1 MNRFQ
6 GCTGV
11 NGRSEQF
18 PPGRR
23 PGLPPAASCR
33 PDLLRLLTLILVVT
47 LVAVS
52 LPAAPVAALSLPWK
66 PQRDAISRSAPTSH
80 GMAPLQ
86 EVSPPE
92 AVQQLQTALAGR
104 QPVVEILSPQE
115 GSVLPAGPWSLKLR
129 IHDWPLVDGGALG
142 LGPHVVVQLDQEPP
156 RIWTDDEG
164 VMPELSPGSHRLTVY
179 AALPWGEASK
189 HPGAAQ
195 QIRLHRTAPN
205 PLSLPALGSPQL
217 LAVSPSGPADEEP
230 LLLDWLLLDAPL
242 QDVGGSGTQ
251 WRLRLSINGNAVL
264 LDQQAPLWLRGWR
277 PGLNALLLELLDGRG
292 EPLNPPFNSLVQEVD
307 LSPTAASPR
316 WRGDALSPA
325 ELAILLGE
333 APPAPPSG
341 TPVPVAPSLPQR
353 TVSSPAE
360 VDRGAEL
367 IPETAAA
374 QIPLPPASPPGGRVQ
389 APSSLGSLATQTPDD
404 RAAPTPV
411 TAARQPSS
419 AAQLPE
425 SAPAA
430 ADRAHATASSP
441 TQEPALMADS
451 LQDEAA
457 PECLDEASPSAPT
470 EARSRASSKVN
481 RQATDRGE
489 PTRDAR
495 MPSATPT
502 TEAQPETDGLP
513 ATASPNGAADSS
525 VPPPPAPAPETPAPE
540 TGLPAS
546 ATAEGTSEPSREPPP
561 QTMPPA
567 TKPDVQAAAP
577 SAPISEDGDERNHVR
592 PSTALTGRARDQVN
606 DDGTLR
612 RPERHGP
619 LAGLRERLQR

>member
-1 MNRFQ
+1 MNPFQ
-6 GCTGV
+6 GCKGV

-23 PGLPPAASCR
+23 PGLQPAASCR
-33 PDLLRLLTLILVVT
+33 PDPLRRLLTLILVLT
-47 LVAVS
+47 LVSVS
-52 LPAAPVAALSLPWK
+52 LPTAPVAALSLPWK
-66 PQRDAISRSAPTSH
+66 PQQRDAISQSALTNH

-92 AVQQLQTALAGR
+92 AVQQIQTALAGR
-104 QPVVEILSPQE
+104 QPVVEILSPRDD
-115 GSVLPAGPWSLKLR
+115 SVLPAGPWNLKLR

-142 LGPHVVVQLDQEPP
+142 VGPHVVVQLDQEPP
-156 RIWTDDEG
+156 RIWTDEEG

-179 AALPWGEASK
+179 AALPWGEARK
-189 HPGAAQ
+189 NPGSAQ

-217 LAVSPSGPADEEP
+217 LAVSPSGPAVGEP

-251 WRLRLSINGNAVL
+251 WRLRLSINGNTVL
-264 LDQQAPLWLRGWR
+264 LDQQTPLWLRGWR
-277 PGLNALLLELLDGRG
+277 PGLNALLMELLDGRG

-307 LSPTAASPR
+307 LGPKAVSPR
-316 WRGDALSPA
+316 WRGDTLSPT

-333 APPAPPSG
+333 APP
-341 TPVPVAPSLPQR
+341 
-353 TVSSPAE
+353 SPAE
-360 VDRGAEL
+360 VNRDAEPS
-367 IPETAAA
+367 PETVAA
-374 QIPLPPASPPGGRVQ
+374 QIPLPPASPPGGRLQVH
-389 APSSLGSLATQTPDD
+389 SSLGSLTTQTPDD
-404 RAAPTPV
+404 RSATTPE
-411 TAARQPSS
+411 TAARQPLR
-419 AAQLPE
+419 AAQVPE

-430 ADRAHATASSP
+430 ADGGHSMTSSP
-441 TQEPALMADS
+441 TQGPALMADS

-457 PECLDEASPSAPT
+457 TQSLDEESPSVPT
-470 EARSRASSKVN
+470 EARSRVSPEVN

-489 PTRDAR
+489 PTREGG
-495 MPSATPT
+495 MPSETPT
-502 TEAQPETDGLP
+502 TDGLP
-513 ATASPNGAADSS
+513 APASPGGAADSS
-525 VPPPPAPAPETPAPE
+525 VPPQPAPAPETPAPE
-540 TGLPAS
+540 TGLPAP
-546 ATAEGTSEPSREPPP
+546 ATAEGTSEPSREPPQ

-567 TKPDVQAAAP
+567 TEPDVQAAAP
-577 SAPISEDGDERNHVR
+577 PAPISEDGDVRNRVR
-592 PSTALTGRARDQVN
+592 PSTALTGRARDLVN